1 MNTLPEMTSRVTLVA
16 ATRCQCALL
25 CLVLL
30 LCFQAHASAQWLPGT
45 GEKPADTKPESAV
58 NVIEPGLA
66 DHLSDAQIKS
76 RLTDIFANLPGLSTI
91 AIEVNGGV
99 IILSGTVDDTEMLEN
114 AEQLAHRIAGAVM
127 VINKITRDRS
137 LGARLN
143 IALKSI
149 ALRFKELAG
158 NAPLLLLALTVI
170 GVALFIARLAGK
182 AERLFERVSVNW
194 FVRDLLRQGIQL
206 VIVFSGVVIALKL
219 LDATA
224 LLGSL
229 VGALGIVGLALGFAT
244 RDTVENYIASMLL
257 SLRQPFQKDDYI
269 SIEGIEGKVLRLTPR
284 ATVLMS
290 LEGNHLRIPN
300 AKVYKATITNY
311 TRNPLR
317 RFDFEVGVDTGI
329 DLSVPRALAVRTLN
343 DLPGV
348 LHRPAAQCL
357 VKALGDSSVV
367 LKVLGWIDQRETDY
381 LKIRSEAQQRVKEA
395 FDEAGVIM
403 PEPIYNVN
411 LRRQQVATT
420 RLETAAVPVAAA
432 AEPDS
437 ADTKRDHAVE
447 QQMRDERRDSPVEDL
462 LSKNAPEE

>member
-1 MNTLPEMTSRVTLVA
+1 MNALPEKTSRVEAVA
-16 ATRCQCALL
+16 AIRSRWVSLCLTLLL
-25 CLVLL
+25 CL
-30 LCFQAHASAQWLPGT
+30 QADASAQWLPGADD
-45 GEKPADTKPESAV
+45 KPAQPEPDTAV
-58 NVIEPGLA
+58 KVIEPGRA
-66 DHLSDAQIKS
+66 DHPSDAQIKS
-76 RLTDIFANLPGLSTI
+76 RLIDIFANLQGMS
-91 AIEVNGGV
+91 AVAVEVNNGV
-99 IILSGTVDDTEMLEN
+99 IILSGSVDDTETLES
-114 AEQLAHRIAGAVM
+114 AEELARRVAGGVM
-127 VINKITRDRS
+127 VINEITRDRS

-143 IALKSI
+143 IALNSI
-149 ALRFKELAG
+149 EQRFKELAG
-158 NAPLLLLALTVI
+158 NAPLLLLALAVL
-170 GVALFIARLAGK
+170 GVALFLARLTGK
-182 AERLFERVSVNW
+182 AERLFERVSINW

-206 VIVFSGVVIALKL
+206 AIVFSGVVVALKL

-229 VGALGIVGLALGFAT
+229 VGALGIVGLAVGFAT

-257 SLRQPFQKDDYI
+257 SLRQPFQREDYI

-300 AKVYKATITNY
+300 AKVYKATIINY

-329 DLSVPRALAVRTLN
+329 DLSVPRAVAVKTLS

-348 LHRPAAQCL
+348 LKKPAAQCL

-381 LKIRSEAQQRVKEA
+381 LKIRSAAQQRVKEA
-395 FDEAGVIM
+395 FDDAGIIM

-411 LRRQQVATT
+411 LRRQ
-420 RLETAAVPVAAA
+420 RAAA
-432 AEPDS
+432 ARVEAAAVKEVPTSEPDS
-437 ADTKRDHAVE
+437 ADAKRDQAVGTTDA
-447 QQMRDERRDSPVEDL
+447 R
-462 LSKNAPEE
+462 